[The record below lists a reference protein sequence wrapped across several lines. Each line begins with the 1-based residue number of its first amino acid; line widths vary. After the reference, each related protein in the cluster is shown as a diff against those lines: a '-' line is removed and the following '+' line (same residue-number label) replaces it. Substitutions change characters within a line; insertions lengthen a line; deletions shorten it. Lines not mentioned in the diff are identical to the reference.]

1 MNSGERAGGGDR
13 GERARQ
19 PGDIPPRGWW
29 QVVRRG
35 AKAAKADNAS
45 ILAAGVAFFG
55 FLAIFPALIAAL
67 MLYGLI
73 ADPSQVAAQA
83 QRLTNALP
91 RSAGQV
97 VSDQL
102 TAATGAGGAALTVGV
117 VLALLAA
124 LWSTSSGVSNLMT
137 AINLAYDED
146 EDRGFVRLRATALVL
161 TLVVIV
167 FALLALAL
175 VAAVPVVF
183 DAVGL
188 GTAGRVIGEIVRW
201 VLLIGLF
208 ALVLAL
214 LYRIAPDRSP
224 ARWRWVSPGAIVAT
238 GLWIIGSVLFSLYV
252 NFFGSYNETYGA
264 LAGVI
269 VLMLWL
275 YLTSYVV
282 LLGAEI
288 NSESERQTASD
299 TTTGTPLPQGRRGAF
314 SADTQAAE
322 ARTAPQAHRQPD
334 GS

>member
-1 MNSGERAGGGDR
+1 MNSGDRAEGGKR

-35 AKAAKADNAS
+35 AKSAKADNIS

-67 MLYGLI
+67 TIYGLV
-73 ADPSQVAAQA
+73 ADPSQVASQA
-83 QRLTNALP
+83 QRLTSALP
-91 RSAGQV
+91 SSAGQV
-97 VSDQL
+97 ISDQL
-102 TAATGAGGAALTVGV
+102 TAATGAGGAALTVGLV
-117 VLALLAA
+117 IALLAA

-146 EDRGFVRLRATALVL
+146 ESRGFVRLRAVALVL
-161 TLVVIV
+161 TLLVIV
-167 FALLALAL
+167 FALLTLAL

-201 VLLIGLF
+201 VLLIALF
-208 ALVLAL
+208 TVALAV

-224 ARWRWVSPGAIVAT
+224 ARWRWVSPGAVAAT
-238 GLWIIGSVLFSLYV
+238 ILWILGSVLFSLYV

-275 YLTSYVV
+275 YLSSYVV

-299 TTTGTPLPQGRRGAF
+299 TTTKEPLPQGRRGAF

-322 ARTAPQAHRQPD
+322 ARAELPAHQRQD
-334 GS
+334 GR